1 MLPVIIAS
9 LSSFLVLMSAY
20 GVRIIRREGADKY
33 VEVTAGSDVDSP
45 KERRRPFY
53 AIIDGLGLR
62 AQRTLRRVYGEKRLD
77 ALGKRIRR
85 AGNPENLT
93 LDQYIQRESGFIV
106 LSAIILVLFTAVGNI
121 YLGVAFGLLF
131 STWMQ
136 IWLFYELRR
145 RRSRIDRDLPDFL
158 DVLTVTV
165 RSGTPF
171 RNALERVCGHYAS
184 PLSDEMMTTLREIRM
199 GVPFRTA
206 FLNVKDRCD
215 SDNFDSF
222 VVALLQSEELGTP
235 IADALQSIVKEIR
248 SERAEQVR
256 QAAAKTSPKVAF
268 IATVTMMPGTMILM
282 MGGMYYAYGDVFSK
296 IFKG

>member
-1 MLPVIIAS
+1 
-9 LSSFLVLMSAY
+9 
-20 GVRIIRREGADKY
+20 
-33 VEVTAGSDVDSP
+33 
-45 KERRRPFY
+45 
-53 AIIDGLGLR
+53 
-62 AQRTLRRVYGEKRLD
+62 
-77 ALGKRIRR
+77 
-85 AGNPENLT
+85 
-93 LDQYIQRESGFIV
+93 
-106 LSAIILVLFTAVGNI
+106 
-121 YLGVAFGLLF
+121 
-131 STWMQ
+131 
-136 IWLFYELRR
+136 
-145 RRSRIDRDLPDFL
+145 
-158 DVLTVTV
+158 
-165 RSGTPF
+165 
-171 RNALERVCGHYAS
+171 
-184 PLSDEMMTTLREIRM
+184 MMTTLREIRM

-296 IFKG
+296 IFKGR

>member
-20 GVRIIRREGADKY
+20 GVRIIRREGAEKY

-93 LDQYIQRESGFIV
+93 LNQFIQRESGFV
-106 LSAIILVLFTAVGNI
+106 FLSAIMLVLFAAVGNI
-121 YLGVAFGLLF
+121 YLGVVFGLLF

-136 IWLFYELRR
+136 VWLLHKLRK
-145 RRSRIDRDLPDFL
+145 RRSRMDRDLPDFL

-165 RSGTPF
+165 RSGMPF
-171 RNALERVCGHYAS
+171 RNALERVCEYYDS
-184 PLSDEMMTTLREIRM
+184 PISEEMVDTLREIRM
-199 GVPFRTA
+199 GVPFRAA
-206 FLNVKDRCD
+206 FLNVKERCD
-215 SDNFDSF
+215 SENFDSF

-235 IADALQSIVKEIR
+235 IADALHSIVKEIR
-248 SERAEQVR
+248 RERAEQVR
-256 QAAAKTSPKVAF
+256 QAAAKTAPKVAF
-268 IATVTMMPGTMILM
+268 IATITMMPGTIILM
-282 MGGMYYAYGDVFSK
+282 MGGMFYAYGDVFSK
-296 IFKG
+296 LFSG

>member
-20 GVRIIRREGADKY
+20 GVRIIRREGAEKY

-45 KERRRPFY
+45 EERRRPFY

-215 SDNFDSF
+215 SDNFDWRSCSPKNS
-222 VVALLQSEELGTP
+222 ALL
-235 IADALQSIVKEIR
+235 LQMHSN
-248 SERAEQVR
+248 
-256 QAAAKTSPKVAF
+256 P
-268 IATVTMMPGTMILM
+268 
-282 MGGMYYAYGDVFSK
+282 
-296 IFKG
+296 